1 MFNTQNE
8 TKRTKCIGHLVSFS
22 VFKSAFGRHK
32 VLITTKLLQEEPV
45 FSFCIVPGLNECQCL
60 LKAVWNTKTELKR
73 PLGHCQILCQQRGG
87 VGEGQ
92 THTPMC
98 VDGYMAMRDLS
109 VPFTSTHQV
118 NVIHTVPLP
127 FTHETLDILPVS
139 HNRESCIYP

>member
-1 MFNTQNE
+1 MAVSAEGRVEHENRPQTALRSLSNTMP
-8 TKRTKCIGHLVSFS
+8 
-22 VFKSAFGRHK
+22 
-32 VLITTKLLQEEPV
+32 TT
-45 FSFCIVPGLNECQCL
+45 
-60 LKAVWNTKTELKR
+60 R
-73 PLGHCQILCQQRGG
+73 G

-109 VPFTSTHQV
+109 VPFTSTHQG

-139 HNRESCIYP
+139 HNRESYIYP